1 MTVSVVR
8 SPQLD
13 LIRRYAKLL
22 REQETGSREP
32 HAAAPAQGAEEER
45 PGAAG
50 PTRGA
55 ISPGHRSASGRG
67 PAPPSPHRAHRLP
80 N

>member
-8 SPQLD
+8 RPQLD

-32 HAAAPAQGAEEER
+32 YAPAEAADE

-50 PTRGA
+50 STRGTM
-55 ISPGHRSASGRG
+55 SSGQRSASGRG
-67 PAPPSPHRAHRLP
+67 PAPPSPHRAPRLP